1 MNIVALGL
9 NHKSAPLEIR
19 EQLAFDAQQV
29 AAALQRLRAMDPQ
42 AEFVLLSTC
51 NRVELYYAG
60 QREAAQVAQRLIA
73 FLGEFHGVEPERF
86 KSALYLHVNE
96 DAVRHLLLV
105 SAGLDSMVLGEAQIL
120 GQVKDSYKIA
130 CAVGAS
136 GKILNRLFHC
146 AFFAA
151 KSVHTRTSISTG
163 RVSVAGVAVELALQL
178 FADMGRAKVLV
189 IGAGSTGELVVR
201 HLLKAGCTGITVVN
215 RSYERGEDLAKRCQI
230 AVGKWEELGGY
241 VAGANIVISSVAA
254 QDYLYSKAAFEQVV
268 GRRRAG
274 SLLIIDVG
282 VPRNFDPAINEIED
296 VYLYS
301 MDELKE
307 VAEQNL
313 KARQEDVAGGLE
325 IIYAGAAEFMDWFR
339 AKDIGPLIG
348 RMKAE
353 FRQISRNEM
362 QRFFVGPRED
372 ASCRQ
377 VMEEMVNRVVNKLLH
392 CVIHNVDTVARET
405 GPAEAARLVDT
416 ILRQAQEISCESE
429 NREDGNRRAPCAMRR
444 ASQDAPRM
452 PRDETRI
459 T

>member
-1 MNIVALGL
+1 MNIVVLGL

-19 EQLAFDAQQV
+19 EQLAFDAEQV
-29 AAALQRLRAMDPQ
+29 AAALHRLHAMDSQ

-60 QREAAQVAQRLIA
+60 PQEAAQVAGELVA
-73 FLGEFHGVEPERF
+73 FLGEFHEIEPERF
-86 KSALYLHVNE
+86 RPALYVHENE

-105 SAGLDSMVLGEAQIL
+105 TAGMDSMVLGEAQIL
-120 GQVKDSYKIA
+120 GQVKESYKIA
-130 CAVGAS
+130 CAAKTS
-136 GKILNRLFHC
+136 GKILNRLFHQ
-146 AFFAA
+146 AFFVA

-178 FADMGRAKVLV
+178 FSDLARAKVLV
-189 IGAGSTGELVVR
+189 IGAGGTGELVVR

-215 RSYERGEDLAKRCQI
+215 RSYERGQDLAKRSKI
-230 AVGKWEELGGY
+230 AVGKWEELGQH
-241 VAGANIVISSVAA
+241 VAGANIVISSAAA
-254 QDYLYSKAAFEQVV
+254 QDYLYTKATFEQAV
-268 GRRRAG
+268 GRRRAR

-301 MDELKE
+301 MDELKD

-325 IIYAGAAEFMDWFR
+325 IVYTGAAEFMDWFH

-353 FRQISRNEM
+353 FRQISRNEL
-362 QRFFVGPRED
+362 QRFFVGPRQD
-372 ASCRQ
+372 ASCRL

-405 GPAEAARLVDT
+405 GPTEAARLVDT
-416 ILRQAQEISCESE
+416 ILRQAREIACESE
-429 NREDGNRRAPCAMRR
+429 D
-444 ASQDAPRM
+444 
-452 PRDETRI
+452 RDDMKVRQR
-459 T
+459 